1 MRCRIL
7 DASLALALS
16 GAATF
21 LACSKTTTTLTAPAP
36 TADKCQI
43 NASGAPTSFTSS
55 GGQGSLAIGTER
67 ECTWSIRS
75 DASWLSVGSTSGQG
89 EASVAYTVAPNPVP
103 SARAGA
109 IVVGASSVSVSQAA
123 APCTYRLSR
132 QTDSIAFGG
141 GALSVGVTVI
151 NGCAWSAVSAAS
163 WISVSSGSTGNGA
176 GTVGLA
182 VASNGAG
189 ARSGQ
194 VRIAD
199 QIYTVTQSA
208 APLEP
213 VPAPAPAPAPTPTP
227 APGPAPTPTPTPTPP
242 PTPPP
247 SEQREFSGEVFTIF
261 GSCPNLLLGVDR
273 LLVSTDSSTDY
284 SHGKCT
290 DIKRGRDVSGSGF
303 VEPNGTVRAT
313 DIRIRKD

>member
-7 DASLALALS
+7 DASLVLALS

-109 IVVGASSVSVSQAA
+109 IVVGASSVSVNQAA
-123 APCTYRLSR
+123 APCSFRLSR
-132 QTDSIAFGG
+132 QADSIAFGG

-163 WISVSSGSTGNGA
+163 WISVSSGSAGNGA

-199 QIYTVTQSA
+199 QVYTVTQSA
-208 APLEP
+208 APAEP
-213 VPAPAPAPAPTPTP
+213 VPAPAPTPTP
-227 APGPAPTPTPTPTPP
+227 TPSPAPGPAPGPTPTPP
-242 PTPPP
+242 P
-247 SEQREFSGEVFTIF
+247 SERREFSGEVSTIF
-261 GSCPNLLLGVDR
+261 GSCPNITIGVDR
-273 LLVSTDSSTDY
+273 MVVSTDPSTEY

-303 VEPNGTVRAT
+303 VEPSGAVRAT

>member
-1 MRCRIL
+1 L
-7 DASLALALS
+7 VLALS

-36 TADKCQI
+36 TGDKCQI
-43 NASGAPTSFTSS
+43 NASGTPTSFTSS

-75 DASWLSVGSTSGQG
+75 DANWLSVGSTSGQG

-109 IVVGASSVSVSQAA
+109 ILVGASSVSVNQAA
-123 APCTYRLSR
+123 APCIFRLSR
-132 QTDSIAFGG
+132 QADSIAFGG

-151 NGCAWSAVSAAS
+151 TGCSWTAVSAAS
-163 WISVSSGSTGNGA
+163 WISVSAGSTGNGA

-182 VASNGAG
+182 VASNGGA

-199 QIYTVTQSA
+199 QTYTVTQSA
-208 APLEP
+208 APAPDP
-213 VPAPAPAPAPTPTP
+213 VPPAPGPSPVPPTPAPTP
-227 APGPAPTPTPTPTPP
+227 APTPGPEPAPP
-242 PTPPP
+242 ET
-247 SEQREFSGEVFTIF
+247 QRRDFDGEVSDIL
-261 GSCPNLLLGVDR
+261 GSCPNIAFAVDR
-273 LLVSTDSSTDY
+273 LAVFSDSSTAY

-290 DIKRGRDVSGSGF
+290 DVKRGRDVKGWGM
-303 VEPNGTVRAT
+303 VQPNGSVRAIE
-313 DIRIRKD
+313 IRIEKD